1 MKTLFLFTLLYS
13 FAIRS
18 IAQEFDNPKEIYN
31 LMNQTLWAYQG
42 KKTVYCQ
49 AITVFDSAMYNAINA
64 SKSYKNGL
72 IKDSDITFMASQF
85 SYYHNT
91 KQQWVKE
98 KINNKEI
105 KVIKNL
111 YFLTRVRQWF
121 VYYYSIPVF
130 TCVGNVAFV
139 ACYQGGQQYLLY
151 KKENDK
157 WVLLEDLGG
166 TIASP

>member
-1 MKTLFLFTLLYS
+1 MKTLFLFALLYS
-13 FAIRS
+13 CVIKL
-18 IAQEFDNPKEIYN
+18 IAQEFDNSKEIYD
-31 LMNQTLWAYQG
+31 LMNQNLWVYQG

-49 AITVFDSAMYNAINA
+49 AITVFDSAMYNSITA

-72 IKDSDITFMASQF
+72 IQDSDITFMASQF
-85 SYYHNT
+85 SYYHSN

-98 KINNKEI
+98 KIKNKEI
-105 KVIKNL
+105 KIIKNL
-111 YFLTRVRQWF
+111 CFLTKVRQWF

-130 TCVGNVAFV
+130 TRIGNIAFV
-139 ACYQGGQQYLLY
+139 TYYRGGQQYLLY

-157 WVLLEDLGG
+157 WFLLEDLGG